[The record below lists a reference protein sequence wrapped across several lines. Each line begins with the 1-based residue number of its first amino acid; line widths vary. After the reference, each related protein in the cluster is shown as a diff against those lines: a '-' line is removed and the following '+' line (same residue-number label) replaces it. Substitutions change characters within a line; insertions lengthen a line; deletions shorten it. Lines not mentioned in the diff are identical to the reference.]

1 MTHRFQKLTSPSQYI
16 LSLSILIFHQKTPV
30 NQEFPRKG
38 GRAEPNE
45 VQACYPRERL
55 TGSCRVS
62 FDSSVPVPQRTFSVW
77 IRAVPGLYQ
86 NVYSLIRIITTYQCQ
101 IILSPGLYQT
111 VSTVLILVVN
121 YLYQNCILSIYSYDL
136 FQMCMYQICRD

>member
-1 MTHRFQKLTSPSQYI
+1 MRRSSQLITINRGYAIREIMAQKTPRTGTNVILHDSPIQETNFSI
-16 LSLSILIFHQKTPV
+16 PVLSLSILIFHQKTPV

-62 FDSSVPVPQRTFSVW
+62 FDSSVPVHF
-77 IRAVPGLYQ
+77 A
-86 NVYSLIRIITTYQCQ
+86 C
-101 IILSPGLYQT
+101 
-111 VSTVLILVVN
+111 
-121 YLYQNCILSIYSYDL
+121 
-136 FQMCMYQICRD
+136 